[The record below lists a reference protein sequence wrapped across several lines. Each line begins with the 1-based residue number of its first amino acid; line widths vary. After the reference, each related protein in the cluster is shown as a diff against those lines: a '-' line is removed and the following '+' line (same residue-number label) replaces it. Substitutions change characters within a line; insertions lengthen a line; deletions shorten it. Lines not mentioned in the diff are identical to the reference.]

1 MKKIIIACLLT
12 VFVMPS
18 CLDVNP
24 AGRYG
29 DEEIWASI
37 RNLDFNVKS
46 FYSDV
51 LYNINVS
58 ELAYPGV
65 LSDGYSDLLKY
76 TRYQD
81 GNFANRLF
89 SVVNYLSEENALSPW
104 DSYYSNIKKLND
116 FLISVNNG
124 NGDNLD
130 PDELSVRVAEIR
142 FLRAFL
148 YQDLVIR
155 HGGVILRIDETKLD
169 GPEEAQKARSSA
181 DECWTFIIQ
190 EYEKAAEVLP
200 ETWTE
205 YGRLTKG
212 AAWGMLAR
220 AALYAGRWDQAITA
234 AKKVEELASKGVYEL
249 VSNYASIFTTANN
262 KELIIPVYYSADNGH
277 QFDAAACPSG
287 DQQVLGTV
295 YIGGLVSPTDE
306 FASSYDIKVGGVW
319 QPFSWTDVS
328 KGTITDPWT
337 NRDVRFYQTILYNG
351 ASWRGRDLQLYV
363 DGQDGFLQY
372 SESGNEAMRRSVT
385 GYAVRKFLST
395 TIDYSSV
402 NKSSQYW
409 IEMRYAEIILILSEA
424 YARKNDFAKAY
435 EYLNKIRTRAQLPD
449 LSQRSL
455 WENYLTDLQKERICE
470 LGLEGHRFWD
480 LRRWGITDQVLQGA
494 RTHGVKITKSGTA
507 YTYERVEADVKDRLF
522 PEKYNIFPIPY
533 TEVRRN
539 TLCIQDAIW
548 R

>member
-277 QFDAAACPSG
+277 QFDASACPSG

-402 NKSSQYW
+402 NKSSQFW